1 MKTLFQTVTI
11 MVGIFLWA
19 MPAQAAGNSMNPRV
33 RAHLGAVITEGPNPV
48 GLTGGMESRMSR
60 LIYIDLGAMI
70 NPAQISLE
78 DLGNEEFSQ
87 PFLVRDYIYIMPGLR
102 IPHKQPVN
110 FQWDFNLRAG
120 PAVLWSAYVGEVL
133 NPETLYD
140 ELEMDVSF
148 LTGADLGLMFGRMG
162 VRVSGRVVL
171 AMPFD
176 QAQGKGRFI
185 WVPQGG
191 LEAFYQF

>member
-1 MKTLFQTVTI
+1 MKTLSQTALI
-11 MVGIFLWA
+11 ISGFFLWV
-19 MPAQAAGNSMNPRV
+19 MPAQAAGNAMNPRV
-33 RAHLGAVITEGPNPV
+33 RAHVGAVITEGPNPV
-48 GLTGGMESRMSR
+48 GITGGMESRMSR
-60 LIYIDLGAMI
+60 LLYVDLGAMF
-70 NPAQISLE
+70 NPAQVQLDE
-78 DLGNEEFSQ
+78 AETMELSQ
-87 PFLVRDYIYIMPGLR
+87 TFLVRDYIYILPGLR

-120 PAVLWSAYVGEVL
+120 PAVLWSAYVGDVL

-140 ELEMDVSF
+140 ELEMDVSM
-148 LTGADLGLMFGRMG
+148 LTGADLGLMFGSMG
-162 VRVSGRVVL
+162 LRFSGRVVL